1 VHNNTKLL
9 IAALATVFA
18 ASSIQA
24 ATYSKP
30 SAKPGIEAASVELTA
45 GKKKS
50 RKKTAKKA
58 RKSKAAK
65 VAAFKSCGTF
75 MYRKDGKCVDA
86 RTKK

>member
-30 SAKPGIEAASVELTA
+30 SAKPGIEASVELTA

-75 MYRKDGKCVDA
+75 MYRKDGKCLDA
-86 RTKK
+86 RAKK